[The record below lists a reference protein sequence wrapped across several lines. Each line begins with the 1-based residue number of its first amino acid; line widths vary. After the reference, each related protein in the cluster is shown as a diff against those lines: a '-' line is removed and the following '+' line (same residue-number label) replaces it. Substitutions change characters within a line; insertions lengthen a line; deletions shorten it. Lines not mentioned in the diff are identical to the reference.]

1 MKQLK
6 QIEEK
11 FLNEIKPLVNQFI
24 EMRKQETN
32 IESKMECG
40 DIRKQVQ
47 SKTDEFKTTYK
58 EMLTKEIERIQAEN
72 IQINIERANKI
83 RNMMQIKEGIISRD
97 VAIKETKREGKDE
110 DTYKLLCITQKD
122 EIEKFSKMKQE
133 YEKEQELYKS
143 NIEQIEELKKAQQ
156 EFEEKYGDLD
166 YITEKEMYRLDA
178 LIGENEES
186 KTNRM
191 SWSKSYDENQNV
203 VKDICVKD
211 QQGNVIN
218 DIETMMDMQEE
229 VYEERKSEFEEI
241 QKQIAKQVLD
251 EKKEEYNKYLEQKM
265 RELEESID
273 KEINEMEK
281 EKEANMQEENK
292 DVPKKGI
299 IKRLYEK
306 AKSFF
311 KRKIIPALIEPIEE
325 DVEGTNT
332 FKEGIK
338 KDAPSETQQA
348 KNSRDFIKN
357 KTDPKQEIKDVLTIL
372 DN

>member
-32 IESKMECG
+32 IESKMECV

-178 LIGENEES
+178 LIGENEER
-186 KTNRM
+186 KTIRM
-191 SWSKSYDENQNV
+191 SDSQAYDEN
-203 VKDICVKD
+203 
-211 QQGNVIN
+211 GNVLST
-218 DIETMMDMQEE
+218 DKVMDMQEQ
-229 VYEERKSEFEEI
+229 VDKERKSEFEEI

-281 EKEANMQEENK
+281 EKEANMQEEK
-292 DVPKKGI
+292 EDVPKKGI
-299 IKRLYEK
+299 VKRLWEK

-311 KRKIIPALIEPIEE
+311 KRKIIPALIETIEE
-325 DVEGTNT
+325 ELEGINT

-338 KDAPSETQQA
+338 KDAPSEIQQA
-348 KNSRDFIKN
+348 KNSRNFINN
-357 KTDPKQEIKDVLTIL
+357 KTDPKQDIKDVLTIL